1 MGTGSGRVPP
11 PSTMTLPETKSGL
24 VLSGVLEVRLDGM
37 LREVVPGE
45 PVEPGPR
52 CAMASVPV
60 HTITNIMPMTNLRKR
75 CAIAAS
81 HQKTH
86 ETFTRNIRERR
97 INAATEMVRLLVSEQ

>member
-1 MGTGSGRVPP
+1 
-11 PSTMTLPETKSGL
+11 MTLPETKSGRA
-24 VLSGVLEVRLDGM
+24 LSGVLEVRLDGV

-52 CAMASVPV
+52 CAVASVPA
-60 HTITNIMPMTNLRKR
+60 HTVTNIMQMTNLRKR

-86 ETFTRNIRERR
+86 KTFKRNIRGRR
-97 INAATEMVRLLVSEQ
+97 NSTNEMVRLLVSAR